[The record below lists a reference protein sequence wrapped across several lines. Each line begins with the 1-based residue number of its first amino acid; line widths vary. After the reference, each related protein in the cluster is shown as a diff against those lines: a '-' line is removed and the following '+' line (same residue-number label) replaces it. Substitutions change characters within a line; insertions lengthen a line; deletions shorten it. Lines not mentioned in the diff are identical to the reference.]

1 MESRI
6 KELRKTLK
14 LSQTDFGKRLG
25 VSRDVVNNIEN
36 KRVVPSEP
44 IQKLIVSEFSVNR
57 VWLETGEGEM
67 FAPIDEESELAL
79 IFGQALSP
87 DCSPERRRVIKAI
100 MALLDEIPDDML
112 PQIGK
117 HFRAI
122 ADACDPTAPEE

>member
-57 VWLETGEGEM
+57 AWLETGEGEM